1 MAGKGKGTAR
11 KEASKKRA
19 AVSGSSRAGLV
30 FPVGR
35 MTRYLR
41 AKRLS
46 ERCSGLAGCF
56 MAAVLEYL
64 VDEILDQAG
73 DRCLEEPQN
82 KNQKKPRIKP
92 RHLQQAIW
100 QDDELHKLCHQ
111 IQISEGGYQATTETM
126 ALLWPKH
133 KTAQKAG
140 AAATQEE

>member
-11 KEASKKRA
+11 KAAASKKKN
-19 AVSGSSRAGLV
+19 VSGTTKAGLV

-41 AKRLS
+41 AKRIS

-56 MAAVLEYL
+56 IAAALEYL
-64 VDEILDQAG
+64 VEEILVQAG
-73 DRCLEEPQN
+73 DNCHEEPQN

-92 RHLQQAIW
+92 RHIQQAIW

-126 ALLWPKH
+126 SLLWPKH

-140 AAATQEE
+140 ATATQEQ